1 MKKDILSLMITVIV
15 FVLPAGNVN
24 AQLSK
29 SSAAVAGISTPTSQ
43 SFKKSS
49 SGAAISIRTL
59 RTFYKMFPE
68 KDAAWYEI
76 SDAYIAKFSSNSV
89 ETMVGY
95 AKRGTWLYT
104 IKRYGENTLPKNVR
118 EQVKMQYY
126 DYKIS
131 HIDEV
136 HVPGQEN
143 SIYIIKLRDEKN
155 FKTLRVCDTDMEV
168 IAEYH
173 E

>member
-1 MKKDILSLMITVIV
+1 MKKNILPLMVAVIAL
-15 FVLPAGNVN
+15 VLPGGNVN
-24 AQLSK
+24 AQLSR
-29 SSAAVAGISTPTSQ
+29 SSEAVAGISTPGSQ
-43 SFKKSS
+43 YLKKSS
-49 SGAAISIRTL
+49 SPVAISFRTL
-59 RTFYKMFPE
+59 KTFNRMFPST
-68 KDAAWYEI
+68 DGAWYEI

-95 AKRGTWLYT
+95 AKRGRWLYT
-104 IKRYGENTLPKNVR
+104 IKRYGEKNLPKDVR
-118 EQVKMQYY
+118 EQVKMQYF

-143 SIYIIKLRDEKN
+143 SIYIIHIRDDKN
-155 FKTLRVCDTDMEV
+155 FKTLRVCDRDMEV

>member
-1 MKKDILSLMITVIV
+1 MKKDIFSLMIAVIV

-29 SSAAVAGISTPTSQ
+29 SSDAIAGISPPGTPSL
-43 SFKKSS
+43 KKSS
-49 SGAAISIRTL
+49 SGVAINIRTL

-68 KDAAWYEI
+68 RDAAWYEI
-76 SDAYIAKFSSNSV
+76 SDAYVAKFSSNSV

-104 IKRYGENTLPKNVR
+104 IKRYGEKTLPKNVR

-143 SIYIIKLRDEKN
+143 SIYIIQLLDDKN
-155 FKTLRVCDTDMEV
+155 FKTLRVCDRDMEI

>member
-1 MKKDILSLMITVIV
+1 MKKNILLLMVAVIALL
-15 FVLPAGNVN
+15 LPAGKING
-24 AQLSK
+24 QLST
-29 SSAAVAGISTPTSQ
+29 SSNDVAGISSRGSQ
-43 SFKKSS
+43 SLKKSAS
-49 SGAAISIRTL
+49 PAAISFRTL
-59 RTFYKMFPE
+59 KTFNKMFASTN
-68 KDAAWYEI
+68 AAWYEI
-76 SDAYIAKFSSNSV
+76 SDAFIAKFSSNSV

-104 IKRYGENTLPKNVR
+104 IKRYGEKTLPNNVR
-118 EQVKMQYY
+118 EQVKMQYF

-136 HVPGQEN
+136 HVPRQEN
-143 SIYIIKLRDEKN
+143 SIYIIHLLYDKN
-155 FKTLRVCDTDMEV
+155 LKTLRVCDRDMAV